1 MGNLILL
8 FGAGIVGGGQFV
20 SSKIE
25 GGLEIVDDI
34 PTNNRKPVLDFLY
47 SGKPQEI
54 FSAFRVTLTGDRIR
68 SQVASEYF
76 GGVFIE
82 LKHVLS
88 GPFDL

>member
-25 GGLEIVDDI
+25 GGLEIVDD
-34 PTNNRKPVLDFLY
+34 KPVLDFLY